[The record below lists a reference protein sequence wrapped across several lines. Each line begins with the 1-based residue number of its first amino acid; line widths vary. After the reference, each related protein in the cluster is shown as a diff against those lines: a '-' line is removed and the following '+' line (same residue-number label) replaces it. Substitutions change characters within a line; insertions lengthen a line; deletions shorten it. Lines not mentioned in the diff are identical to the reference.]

1 MESFLRA
8 HFRKGVIWLAVFVL
22 FTLLVKVI
30 DVKAIGPEDTKVGF
44 AALNGFVF
52 RIIGQHEFFEK
63 LTKILGYIAL
73 LTAAGFAAVGVMQ
86 SLKTKS
92 LQDVDGEIIILGVF
106 YVVVILA
113 YVFFELCVVNYR
125 PVILDEG
132 IEASYPSS
140 HTVLVICIFATA
152 PGMIYRLT
160 MNRQLYTVSKYAC
173 YAVIAV
179 MVIGRLISGVHW
191 FTDIIGGI
199 LLSAALVYF
208 FNGAMDYF
216 GAEPLPDAG
225 AEKKPL
231 KLPVKLPVKLPS
243 VSEGGHSAPAG
254 DHSAPEDEAPP
265 AQKKNSGGGGAHLAK

>member
-1 MESFLRA
+1 MESFLRE
-8 HFRKGVIWLAVFVL
+8 HFRKGVIWFAIFIV
-22 FTLLVKVI
+22 FTLLIKVI

-52 RIIGQHEFFEK
+52 RLIGQHEFFEK

-73 LTAAGFAAVGVMQ
+73 LAAAGFAAVGVLQ
-86 SLKTKS
+86 FLKTKS
-92 LQDVDGEIIILGVF
+92 LGSVDREIMILGVF
-106 YVVVILA
+106 YVVVLIA
-113 YVFFELCVVNYR
+113 YVFFELCIVNYR

-160 MNRQLYTVSKYAC
+160 KNTMFYSVSKYAC
-173 YAVIAV
+173 YVVIAV

-191 FTDIIGGI
+191 FTDILGGI

-208 FNGAMDYF
+208 FNGAMEYF

-225 AEKKPL
+225 SEKKVL
-231 KLPVKLPVKLPS
+231 KLPVKLPVKLPA
-243 VSEGGHSAPAG
+243 VSAGSHSASAG
-254 DHSAPEDEAPP
+254 SHAAPEDETP
-265 AQKKNSGGGGAHLAK
+265 AQKKNSGRGGSHLAK